1 MLWPWRRQHGGWRGV
16 VGPLALALAIIG
28 ALWGGIVAFLS
39 EERHQ
44 LLAAAGHDSANL
56 ARAFEES
63 IVRAF
68 ESVDETLIFTRELYL
83 RDPEHFDLRGWA
95 RRGNFRGGGLI
106 AQISLIGPDGLL
118 RQSNLGTSGPDIDLS
133 DRPHF
138 RIQRTA
144 GKDRPFIS
152 VPVLGRNS
160 GIWTLN
166 CTRRVTG
173 PNGAF
178 LGAVVV
184 SLDIS
189 YLTRFYDSIAIG
201 HGSILLV
208 GTDGVIRAAAPLVPP
223 SSAAGDSILG
233 TALSPE
239 QARVLLGAAPSG
251 SYSPVIRGRPQLA
264 SYRRLEEF
272 PLVVAVALDR
282 ADVLAPFRQTR
293 LLCLVFGLAASL
305 VVALATAALVV
316 LRRRQATGQEALAVT
331 LANVSQ
337 GVVMVDALGRVPVLN
352 RRAVEL
358 LGLPALRPAWR
369 WPWRRQAGGPAA
381 GVEVSAATL
390 RRLVA
395 GELPAASG
403 VCERETGADKAGQAA
418 RILEIRTRQLSS
430 GARVHTCTDITERRA
445 NERALAAAR
454 DAAEAA
460 GRARSAFLAV
470 MSHEIRTPLNGI
482 LGVAEL
488 LAGCALG
495 ETERRY
501 VRLIAESGGHLMRI
515 IDDVLDFSRL
525 DAARLELE
533 ERPFDPHLPLSQA
546 VELMAPRAA
555 AKGLELTLEIAPDV
569 PRAAVG
575 DARRIVQ
582 VLLNLIG
589 NAVKFT
595 TTGGVRVCARRLA
608 APAETVRL
616 EVAVRDSG
624 IGIPLA
630 AQVRLF
636 QEFSQVDSSVS
647 RRFGGSGLGLAIS
660 RRLVERMGG
669 SISVTSTPGEGSTF
683 RFDLT
688 LRAGEAGAEPPA
700 EPSPVAVPRG
710 LRVLLVE
717 DNATNRLVITRMLER
732 MGVCV
737 TGVGEGAAAVAALRE
752 ASFDLVFMDVMM
764 PGMDGLQ
771 TTREI
776 RALGETA
783 GGRVAGRVPIIGLSA
798 AAMRADE
805 EAALAAG
812 MDGFTAKPVRSAA
825 LAAAITRVLA
835 ARVD

>member
-1 MLWPWRRQHGGWRGV
+1 M
-16 VGPLALALAIIG
+16 GPVALALAIIG
-28 ALWGGIVAFLS
+28 ALWGGIAAFLL

-44 LLAAAGHDSANL
+44 LLDAAGHDSANL

-83 RDPEHFDLRGWA
+83 RDPAGFDLRGWA

-106 AQISLIGPDGLL
+106 AQISLIGADGVLQ
-118 RQSNLGTSGPDIDLS
+118 QSNLGAARPSIDLS

-138 RIQRTA
+138 RIQRAA
-144 GKDRPFIS
+144 GEDRLFIS

-166 CTRRVTG
+166 CTRRVSG
-173 PNGAF
+173 PDDTF

-201 HGSILLV
+201 HGGILLA
-208 GTDGVIRAAAPLVPP
+208 GTDGVVRAAAPLVADEPAIG
-223 SSAAGDSILG
+223 SVLA
-233 TALSPE
+233 PE
-239 QARVLLGAAPSG
+239 LARVLLGAAPSG
-251 SYSPVIRGRPQLA
+251 SYRPTVRGRPQLA

-282 ADVLAPFRQTR
+282 ADVLAPYRQTR

-305 VVALATAALVV
+305 VVGLAATALIV
-316 LRRRQATGQEALAVT
+316 LRRRQALGQEALAVT

-358 LGLPALRPAWR
+358 LGLPPLRPAWR
-369 WPWRRQAGGPAA
+369 WPWWNPAEKTGGE
-381 GVEVSAATL
+381 GVSAATL

-395 GELPAASG
+395 KELPVASG
-403 VCERETGADKAGQAA
+403 ICERETHGAQAGEAG
-418 RILEIRTRQLSS
+418 RILEIRTRQLPS

-445 NERALAAAR
+445 GERALAAAC

-460 GRARSAFLAV
+460 GRARSNFLAV

-482 LGVAEL
+482 LGVTEL
-488 LAGCALG
+488 LEGCALG

-533 ERPFDPHLPLSQA
+533 ERPFDPHLPLGQA

-569 PRAAVG
+569 PRVAVG

-582 VLLNLIG
+582 ILLNLIG

-595 TTGGVRVCARRLA
+595 AAGSVRVRARALA
-608 APAETVRL
+608 APAGTVRL
-616 EVAVRDSG
+616 EVAVSDSG
-624 IGIPLA
+624 IGIPPA
-630 AQVRLF
+630 AQARLF

-669 SISVTSTPGEGSTF
+669 SISVASAPGEGSTF
-683 RFDLT
+683 RFDLA
-688 LRAGEAGAEPPA
+688 LRAGEAGAAPPVEPP
-700 EPSPVAVPRG
+700 PVAVPRG

-771 TTREI
+771 ATREI
-776 RALGETA
+776 RVLDGA
-783 GGRVAGRVPIIGLSA
+783 AGRVPIVGLSA
-798 AAMRADE
+798 AAMCTDE

-812 MDGFTAKPVRSAA
+812 MDGFTAKPVRSAG
-825 LAAAITRVLA
+825 LAAAIARVLA
-835 ARVD
+835 TRAA

>member
-369 WPWRRQAGGPAA
+369 WPWQ
-381 GVEVSAATL
+381 
-390 RRLVA
+390 
-395 GELPAASG
+395 
-403 VCERETGADKAGQAA
+403 RETGADKAGQAA